1 MKMSV
6 HAPSGSLI
14 LSDPKLVALSLAVG
28 GRLDRVEEALGT
40 RGRLE
45 FHISGVPADL
55 PEQVLN
61 DSVQVSAKRFIDSM
75 EGVLALIAQKKRAA
89 AR

>member
-6 HAPSGSLI
+6 DGSSGSLV
-14 LSDPKLVALSLAVG
+14 LSDPKLAALSIAIG
-28 GRLDRVEEALGT
+28 GRLERVQEALGS

-61 DSVQVSAKRFIDSM
+61 DSVQVSARRFIDAM
-75 EGVLALIAQKKRAA
+75 EGVLALIAQKKRV
-89 AR
+89 R